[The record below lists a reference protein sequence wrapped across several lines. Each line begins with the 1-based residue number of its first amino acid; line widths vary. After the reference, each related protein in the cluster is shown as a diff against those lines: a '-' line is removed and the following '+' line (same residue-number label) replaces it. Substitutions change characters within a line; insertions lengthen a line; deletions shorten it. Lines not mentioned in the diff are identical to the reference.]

1 MASGPR
7 LKTPPFSSRDLLS
20 ALVDPKADR
29 LDLVTGSLRQLGV
42 PHEILTA
49 GDTRHVWV
57 HPGRRV
63 LPGRRI
69 KTIVAHHDRYP
80 DSPGANDNAA
90 AVSRLVELAASPLY
104 RKAQNLQIL
113 FTDREEVVAGD
124 RLREQG
130 AWKLAT
136 WLKTQPDA
144 KRWAFFSFDVFGCG
158 DTPVLSTTGGLL
170 LKKRLHGAG
179 LDRWMNLFHA
189 TLRRVARFAAM
200 EPLATPL
207 SDDWS
212 FTAHGFPSVLLTALP
227 MNEIKAWRQRRQYPK
242 TWQRIN
248 SIDDTPE
255 TLTPSS
261 EGLLQR
267 IFQAV
272 AGMDLTLRE
281 FPV

>member
-1 MASGPR
+1 MKIA
-7 LKTPPFSSRDLLS
+7 PFSSQDLLS
-20 ALVDPKADR
+20 RLVEPRADR
-29 LDLVTGSLRQLGV
+29 LELVTGSLRQLGV

-90 AVSRLVELAASPLY
+90 AVARLVELSASPVY

-136 WLKTQPDA
+136 WLKGQPDA
-144 KRWAFFSFDVFGCG
+144 KRWCFFSFDVFGCG

-179 LDRWMNLFHA
+179 FDRWKTLFHA
-189 TLRRVARFAAM
+189 TLRRMARFSTM

-227 MNEIKAWRQRRQYPK
+227 MAEIRGWRKRREYPK

-255 TLTPSS
+255 TLTPAS
-261 EGLLQR
+261 EGLLHR
-267 IFQAV
+267 VFQAI
-272 AGMDLTLRE
+272 AGMELTLRDL
-281 FPV
+281 PA